1 MLKEKMAVLIGL
13 SSSCCLA
20 WSWPSYPRSHQQL
33 LITVNTDLLTAV
45 RVYKLNNIPTYQK
58 VFHKK
63 RYHHFSQAQKSK
75 PQGAISMTLCELA
88 TARHHSPPLE
98 CSAFADS
105 RIPFV
110 STSHVQGDC
119 VERWNDIGTI
129 NDLAGLKILI
139 YIPTD
144 TAKDIYRNAT
154 LEKISLI
161 RFMLGREKAMKDV
174 VQSWE
179 RTSEDLRNIIIA
191 LSDSSGRIRSSADVM
206 VSRMEDSI
214 HKILSHVDREVLDLQ
229 DRHNDASLKSTM
241 KIHNLLEEISLR
253 HADSLSM
260 LLPNFQD
267 SLTSQLQLAFLPV
280 LERSHQALENLNHAH
295 QQWGILEN
303 EFTAMQY
310 TFGELATAISQI
322 TVILDKSTEQAI
334 LAQKTQQEVTSSAVD
349 LVDTLSRL
357 TATTREELIAINNTA
372 AALKHELRHNNSNEW
387 LRVGAASLMQTFLP
401 NVPNL
406 SYLLTPRW
414 VRLILGLASALWYL
428 LQTGFSI
435 LTSAFMVLYSKQV
448 WSQFPDLSASTK
460 EQVLRE
466 APPPPLSSVELHQ
479 SVYEPKY
486 CQYIHRDPRIVRRS
500 SRPRMSRIPDRLCK
514 APSEQAR
521 MWI

>member
-1 MLKEKMAVLIGL
+1 
-13 SSSCCLA
+13 
-20 WSWPSYPRSHQQL
+20 
-33 LITVNTDLLTAV
+33 
-45 RVYKLNNIPTYQK
+45 
-58 VFHKK
+58 
-63 RYHHFSQAQKSK
+63 
-75 PQGAISMTLCELA
+75 
-88 TARHHSPPLE
+88 
-98 CSAFADS
+98 
-105 RIPFV
+105 
-110 STSHVQGDC
+110 
-119 VERWNDIGTI
+119 
-129 NDLAGLKILI
+129 
-139 YIPTD
+139 
-144 TAKDIYRNAT
+144 
-154 LEKISLI
+154 
-161 RFMLGREKAMKDV
+161 MLGREKAMKDV

-435 LTSAFMVLYSKQV
+435 LTVNSGNQSLLVQMSSKPFPTQSAFMVLYSKQV